1 MIDDSEEFESWHND
15 LMAWERFQNE
25 IERIEEE
32 ENTFGDL
39 QDIDEND
46 IFLSSRISSLFD
58 AEDDEL

>member
-1 MIDDSEEFESWHND
+1 MDDLEEFESWHND

-32 ENTFGDL
+32 ENTSGDL

-46 IFLSSRISSLFD
+46 IFLSSQISSQFN

>member
-1 MIDDSEEFESWHND
+1 MDDLEEFESWHND

-32 ENTFGDL
+32 ENTSGDL

-46 IFLSSRISSLFD
+46 IFLSSRISSQFN
-58 AEDDEL
+58 AEDNEL

>member
-1 MIDDSEEFESWHND
+1 MDDLEEFESWHND

-25 IERIEEE
+25 IEGIEEE
-32 ENTFGDL
+32 ENTSGDL

-46 IFLSSRISSLFD
+46 IFLSSRISSQFN

>member
-1 MIDDSEEFESWHND
+1 MDDLEEFESWHND
-15 LMAWERFQNE
+15 LLAWERFQNE

-32 ENTFGDL
+32 ENTSGDL

-46 IFLSSRISSLFD
+46 IFLSSRISSQFN

>member
-1 MIDDSEEFESWHND
+1 MDDLEEFESWHND
-15 LMAWERFQNE
+15 LMAWERFHNE

-32 ENTFGDL
+32 ENTSGDL

-46 IFLSSRISSLFD
+46 IFLLSRISSQFN

>member
-1 MIDDSEEFESWHND
+1 MDDLEEFESWHND

-32 ENTFGDL
+32 ENTSGDL

-46 IFLSSRISSLFD
+46 IFLSSRISSQFN

>member
-1 MIDDSEEFESWHND
+1 MDDLEEFESWHND

-32 ENTFGDL
+32 ENTSGDL
-39 QDIDEND
+39 HDINEND
-46 IFLSSRISSLFD
+46 IFLLSRISSQFN

>member
-1 MIDDSEEFESWHND
+1 MDGLEEFESWHND

-25 IERIEEE
+25 IEGIEEE
-32 ENTFGDL
+32 ENTSGDL

-46 IFLSSRISSLFD
+46 IFLSSRISSQFN

>member
-1 MIDDSEEFESWHND
+1 MDDLEEFESWHND
-15 LMAWERFQNE
+15 LMAWERFHNE

-32 ENTFGDL
+32 ENTSGDL

-46 IFLSSRISSLFD
+46 IFSSSRISSQFN

>member
-1 MIDDSEEFESWHND
+1 MDNLEEFESWHND
-15 LMAWERFQNE
+15 LMAWEHFQNE

-32 ENTFGDL
+32 ENTSGDL

-46 IFLSSRISSLFD
+46 IFLLSRISSQFN

>member
-1 MIDDSEEFESWHND
+1 MDDLEEFESWHND
-15 LMAWERFQNE
+15 LMAWECFQNE

-32 ENTFGDL
+32 ENTSGDL

-46 IFLSSRISSLFD
+46 IFLSSRISSQFN

>member
-1 MIDDSEEFESWHND
+1 MDDLEEFESWHND

-32 ENTFGDL
+32 ENTSGDL
-39 QDIDEND
+39 HDIDEND
-46 IFLSSRISSLFD
+46 IFLLSRISSQFN

>member
-1 MIDDSEEFESWHND
+1 MDDLEEFESWHND

-32 ENTFGDL
+32 ENTSGDL
-39 QDIDEND
+39 QNIDEND
-46 IFLSSRISSLFD
+46 IFLSSRISSQFN

>member
-1 MIDDSEEFESWHND
+1 MDDLEEFESWHND

-32 ENTFGDL
+32 ENTSGDL

-46 IFLSSRISSLFD
+46 IFLLSRISSQFN